1 MDFETAA
8 AKLKE
13 IFSLDGAV
21 RVVSHIDSDGIS
33 SAAIMAKLLK
43 QNDQQFWLSTLKQ
56 LEDSSIEQIEK
67 QVEKNHYKAVLFL
80 DLGAGKMGKLAELAK
95 RTKVFVIDHHPFSED
110 VPESENF
117 VLVYSSE
124 LCASCLCYCFA
135 KALGADK
142 ELAQFAVVGMIGDIQ
157 KISKSNI
164 SILNDAE
171 ESGMKIQKSLFFFSA
186 TRPLHK
192 SLELGSD
199 IYIPGVTG
207 NAVGAMKMLR
217 GAGIEL
223 KKSKS
228 AKGWRSLI
236 DLDEDEVS
244 RLITAIALRLNDGNC
259 KIVDNKYLIKLS
271 DRLWDGNEIS
281 TMLNACGR
289 LGRSSLGISFL
300 LGSKDAREE
309 LDSVYSEYRHHL
321 IKALK
326 WVESVKKIEGSSYLI
341 VNAKNEIKETMIG
354 TVMSILS
361 RSYLYPAG
369 TVLVGLAHR
378 DDGKVKIS
386 ARIAKSER
394 GNENSNCN
402 ANLNLNHLLSS
413 IVKNIG
419 GEEAGGHMGAAG
431 ALIPVEKEDDF
442 IDLLQR
448 ELSIEEIKIKV

>member
-13 IFSLDGAV
+13 IFSLDGVV
-21 RVVSHIDSDGIS
+21 RVVSHLDSDGIS
-33 SAAIMAKLLK
+33 SAAIIAKLLK
-43 QNDQQFWLSTLKQ
+43 QNDQQFWLSTVKQ
-56 LEDSSIEQIEK
+56 LEDANVEQIEK
-67 QVEKNHYKAVLFL
+67 QVEKKHCKAVLFL
-80 DLGAGKMGKLAELAK
+80 DLGAGKIGKLAGLAK
-95 RTKVFVIDHHPFSED
+95 HTKVFVIDHHPFSEI
-110 VPESENF
+110 VPESENLT
-117 VLVYSSE
+117 VVHSLD
-124 LCASCLCYCFA
+124 LCAAALCYHLA
-135 KALGADK
+135 RSLGAGK
-142 ELAQFAVVGMIGDIQ
+142 EFAQLAVVGMIGDIQ

-164 SILNDAE
+164 SVLNDAE

-192 SLELGSD
+192 SLELSSD

-217 GAGIEL
+217 EAGIEL

-228 AKGWRSLI
+228 AKGGWRSLT

-271 DRLWDGNEIS
+271 ERLWDGNEIS

-321 IKALK
+321 IKALN
-326 WVESVKKIEGSSYLI
+326 WVGSVKKIEGSSYLI

-361 RSYLYPAG
+361 RSYIYPAG

-394 GNENSNCN
+394 GNESSSNTN
-402 ANLNLNHLLSS
+402 VNLNLLLSS

-419 GEEAGGHMGAAG
+419 GEEAGGHTGAAG
-431 ALIPVEKEDDF
+431 ALIPVEKENDF
-442 IDLLQR
+442 IDMLQR